1 MTLYMN
7 IGSIGSTLK
16 AKYNVITYLV
26 FEITLGDNHDKH
38 FPLKITT
45 LHVAINQKVQQLYG
59 DFGVA
64 AIKAGFSAKYCN
76 EHTRIAL
83 VKTRH
88 GPHKFLL
95 KAIPLIN
102 DIASRLVRVKIL
114 YVGATLKH
122 CFLYIKRHQQR
133 KLERVWNTLKTDAER
148 RNMENAL
155 MTLVPGMK
163 DFT

>member
-1 MTLYMN
+1 MVRFKN
-7 IGSIGSTLK
+7 R
-16 AKYNVITYLV
+16 YLA
-26 FEITLGDNHDKH
+26 FEITLGDNIDKQ

-45 LHVAINQKVQQLYG
+45 LHLAINQKVQKLYG

-102 DIASRLVRVKIL
+102 DIAGRLVSVKIL

-122 CFLYIKRHQQR
+122 CFLFIKRHQQK
-133 KLERVWNTLKTDAER
+133 KLERVWSTLKTDAQR
-148 RNMENAL
+148 KNMEDAL
-155 MTLVPGMK
+155 MTLIPAMK
-163 DFT
+163 DFS

>member
-1 MTLYMN
+1 MVRFKNRY
-7 IGSIGSTLK
+7 I
-16 AKYNVITYLV
+16 A
-26 FEITLGDNHDKH
+26 FEITLGDKSDKQ

-45 LHVAINQKVQQLYG
+45 LHYAIQQKVQQLYG

-88 GPHKFLL
+88 GPHRFLL
-95 KAIPLIN
+95 KSLPLIN
-102 DIASRLVRVKIL
+102 DIAGRFVSVKIL

-122 CFLYIKRHQQR
+122 CFLFIKKYQQT
-133 KLERVWNTLKTDAER
+133 KLEQVWSTLKTNLER
-148 RNMENAL
+148 KNMENAL
-155 MTLVPGMK
+155 MTLTPAMK

>member
-1 MTLYMN
+1 MVRFKNRY
-7 IGSIGSTLK
+7 I
-16 AKYNVITYLV
+16 A
-26 FEITLGDNHDKH
+26 FEITLGDKSNKP
-38 FPLKITT
+38 FPLKTT
-45 LHVAINQKVQQLYG
+45 ALHVAIEQKVQQLYG

-76 EHTRIAL
+76 VHTKIAL

-95 KAIPLIN
+95 SAIPVIT
-102 DIASRLVRVKIL
+102 DIAGRLVSVKIL

-122 CFLYIKRHQQR
+122 CFLFIKKHQQQ
-133 KLERVWNTLKTDAER
+133 KLEQVWNTLRTDAER

-155 MTLVPGMK
+155 MTLTSAMK
-163 DFT
+163 DYQ

>member
-1 MTLYMN
+1 MVRFKN
-7 IGSIGSTLK
+7 R
-16 AKYNVITYLV
+16 YLV
-26 FEITLGDNHDKH
+26 FEITLGDKFDKP
-38 FPLKITT
+38 FPLKITA
-45 LHVAINQKVQQLYG
+45 LHVAINQKIQQLYG

-95 KAIPLIN
+95 ESIPTIN
-102 DIASRLVRVKIL
+102 DIGGRFVSVKIL

-122 CFLYIKRHQQR
+122 CFLFIKRYQQR
-133 KLERVWNTLKTDAER
+133 KLESTWNTLRTDFER
-148 RNMENAL
+148 KNMENAL
-155 MTLVPGMK
+155 MTLTPAMK